1 MKFQLERTDL
11 FALSVFCFSLCN
23 VILLFNRSLTRIFP
37 LNYLILFVAV
47 ACQSYMQSMTIHLY
61 DDAPQKKCVMF
72 VFLIMLCTF
81 IGVSIYSIFTAC
93 LNVDIHIRMSI
104 ISGRVAGGLA
114 FAYVL
119 IVEEQQ
125 DELPYFIWSS
135 FFIFLSLL
143 FVAIDTK
150 LIINE

>member
-1 MKFQLERTDL
+1 MERTDI
-11 FALSVFCFSLCN
+11 FAASIFCFSLCN
-23 VILLFNRSLTRIFP
+23 VILLFNRSLTRLFP
-37 LNYLILFVAV
+37 LNYLILLIAV
-47 ACQSYMQSMTIHLY
+47 ACQGYMQSMTVQLY
-61 DDAPQKKCVMF
+61 DDAPQKKCVMY
-72 VFLIMLCTF
+72 VFLIMCCTF
-81 IGVSIYSIFTAC
+81 IGVSFYSILTAC
-93 LNVDIHIRMSI
+93 FNSDIHIRMSI
-104 ISGRVAGGLA
+104 ISGLVTGGIA

-119 IVEEQQ
+119 IVEQQQ